1 MKKLLILV
9 MAVILAVSTV
19 FVTACNKDTTADI
32 PSDSVSES
40 SEQES
45 SSSGQVSR
53 VSKDSGNYSDDSLPP
68 PVSDGSV
75 ISGGSAS
82 ASGDSYTVPQT
93 PTEGLP
99 ENIANV
105 VSAINKIGT
114 VSSGNYQ
121 QKVQFIELAES
132 RYNALSAT
140 DKALVPNI
148 DDLRSA
154 RKAYEAF
161 LRSVVVQYIEDFK
174 AKVEAIKGFENT
186 EDFNNKTV
194 VAEAAYKL
202 IDDAYKSEV
211 ANEYTV
217 LQAALIHAEVN
228 KVPNAD
234 SVNGTYYVTVE
245 NLKSKLAGLAQNLI
259 SVYPKYNEDV
269 TKLTNCFDK
278 IMEKMVEKTFIVI
291 DTDGDGVVSDTE
303 VSKNSRRST
312 ATDGFFYTSGNG
324 STSGPMYY
332 SDSKNNNV
340 TLRNTFINTFYFNAP
355 ASGVLTYYARMGKDF
370 LYKFYLDGVEVASY
384 ETHNGDSYDKNIITV
399 EIPSA
404 GKVEVKAYKISS
416 GNWVETS
423 DGGFF
428 AVKFLYSTL

>member
-259 SVYPKYNEDV
+259 SVYPKYNEDKEKIQNCS
-269 TKLTNCFDK
+269 TKISSSMIERSYIAQDEN
-278 IMEKMVEKTFIVI
+278 
-291 DTDGDGVVSDTE
+291 GDGVVSSTE
-303 VSKNSRRST
+303 TSKTRSDMG
-312 ATDGFFYTSGNG
+312 DGFFTR
-324 STSGPMYY
+324 STSGGSSQTPAVTYT
-332 SDSKNNNV
+332 DKLNTNV
-340 TLRNTFINTFYFNAP
+340 TLTRIFKGSISFNAP
-355 ASGVLTYYARMGKDF
+355 ASGILTFYVRKQATKTYQVYVDGVALEGASLTY
-370 LYKFYLDGVEVASY
+370 DGS
-384 ETHNGDSYDKNIITV
+384 DSSDAGAMLRV
-399 EIPSA
+399 EIPRA
-404 GKVEVKAYKISS
+404 GNVKITVVKNGAEL
-416 GNWVETS
+416 ND
-423 DGGFF
+423 DGGFY
-428 AVKFLYSTL
+428 AVSFLYSAL